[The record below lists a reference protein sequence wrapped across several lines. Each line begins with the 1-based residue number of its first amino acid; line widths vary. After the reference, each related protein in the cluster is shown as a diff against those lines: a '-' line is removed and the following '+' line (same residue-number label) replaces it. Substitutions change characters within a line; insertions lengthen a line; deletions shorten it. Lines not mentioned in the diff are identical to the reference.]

1 MAQSVSLAYKSEI
14 STGAINQKFDDFMQK
29 NIVFDGFKVVVGS
42 TGLRLSIDIG
52 NAKSFVYI
60 KGVSIT
66 ETAKVVDVVTL
77 PGNVLDKTYFVYMQ
91 YTHALGAV
99 ATYGYVL
106 SPYVATSSQV
116 LLAQI
121 DIPANAT
128 AMLTSYITDKRLLT
142 TVTLAEILSSTAINI
157 IGNTQ
162 LAEDVKVGSLE
173 ALSTVANS
181 SVVSAINEINST
193 KANASTTIAGYGI
206 TDAYTKTEIDG
217 KTGTLSTLTT
227 TSKILAPAINEVKA
241 SVDAINATSQTQPL
255 TIPHGLSIVTTDRET
270 PINALAYTGR
280 TLINLL
286 GRDGNC
292 EDVSKWGAWQ
302 TTLSLDT
309 ANFVCGSNGI
319 KITLTSSVGSM
330 YKTLASLNIDITKY
344 YLISA
349 YVRNGNATSVSFN
362 KDATGGGVQK
372 TGGLITSTSAF
383 SNTHAKCQPSDFVST
398 NQLAFQI
405 IGTPGQYAYVDAIN
419 VYEISQ
425 ATYNLIDVD
434 PEYTGDKLAEK
445 YPYVDSYQV
454 LQNPAVTVQGKNLLP
469 PFYQW
474 STVTLD
480 GLVISPYVM
489 SFVKTDTS
497 SYQGKF
503 VNAPVIA
510 GQNYVFS
517 ITVTSSGMGGTVGR
531 GAYLEIYFYDD
542 YGVSTGTKLVQ
553 DMLVVNGTVN
563 IAQSITPPT
572 GTKVIRVNLTTQ
584 HTVTGTFTFTNPMLN
599 LGSTA
604 LPFEPADPSYKY
616 FPCKLADGETLQEI
630 DGRWVKTKKIQ
641 DVVLDGSLGFTY
653 SGTITGVKKIA
664 LSLPVASNALAP
676 NIIKYDG
683 KIIKPYSTGDSSG
696 DIVWYSSTIVEVW
709 ISSADSGWGDAY
721 TQTAD
726 EIKAYFYGWRMCNTD
741 GSPYTSG
748 TKGWNQLYSGQSGA
762 TPVTMSGGGIT
773 ISSTYT
779 TTLPTAPNT
788 TFSTNYNQLHYT
800 LAKPTTEII
809 IPEGSL
815 NMHDGAN
822 QVGLSEGIVV
832 RESVVPQL
840 YNGFWRICDTEITA
854 SNTKY
859 RNKSLLAIYKNGI
872 MDNHNWTIENNL
884 LYSYGLFRAYTSTN
898 FDPTAFYEVTYEVL
912 DKYLYTT
919 NALTATGT
927 YDTNDHTV
935 LGHTVEKVS
944 EVETRV
950 SVVERGKAN
959 AQQPNWIAPTLL
971 NGWVNYGGINDTV
984 AYFKDSLGMI
994 HLKGFISGGT
1004 LGVSAFPL
1012 PVGYRPL
1019 LAATFATVANN
1030 AIGAITVTSSGGVIM
1045 GANGLG
1051 TGWFSL
1057 SSIPPFRA
1065 EQ

>member
-1 MAQSVSLAYKSEI
+1 MPDFTVVD
-14 STGAINQKFDDFMQK
+14 KFDPSKSFTRVVFGSDSVLLEVELNELQKIQNYQRALLARLLVTNGFVAKTAMTLSSSILTVPADTILVNGDFIEVLENMSLGVSSGDTVYAAISEVEVTSLTTLK
-29 NIVFDGFKVVVGS
+29 KSGNLSGGS
-42 TGLRLSIDIG
+42 TITNDLLDGRVGEETTHRTQKQIQLV
-52 NAKSFVYI
+52 KSN
-60 KGVSIT
+60 SDT
-66 ETAKVVDVVTL
+66 S
-77 PGNVLDKTYFVYMQ
+77 KTYIP
-91 YTHALGAV
+91 V
-99 ATYGYVL
+99 AT
-106 SPYVATSSQV
+106 
-116 LLAQI
+116 
-121 DIPANAT
+121 
-128 AMLTSYITDKRLLT
+128 IT
-142 TVTLAEILSSTAINI
+142 
-157 IGNTQ
+157 
-162 LAEDVKVGSLE
+162 
-173 ALSTVANS
+173 
-181 SVVSAINEINST
+181 
-193 KANASTTIAGYGI
+193 
-206 TDAYTKTEIDG
+206 
-217 KTGTLSTLTT
+217 
-227 TSKILAPAINEVKA
+227 
-241 SVDAINATSQTQPL
+241 SVDTFTDNRTLVVPTSVIQTQPL
-255 TIPHGLSIVTTDRET
+255 TIPHGLSLVTTDRKT
-270 PINALAYTGR
+270 PINALAFNGITR
-280 TLINLL
+280 LNIL
-286 GRDGNC
+286 GKDGNC
-292 EDVSKWGAWQ
+292 EDISKWGYGGCSI
-302 TTLSLDT
+302 SLDSSNY
-309 ANFVCGSNGI
+309 AVGSNSI
-319 KITLTSSVGSM
+319 KITLTGTSGSM
-330 YKTLASLNIDITKY
+330 SNLLSKYNVDTTKY
-344 YLISA
+344 YVLLG
-349 YVRNGNATSVSFN
+349 YVKNGNATNVFIYKEAS
-362 KDATGGGVQK
+362 GGGTNKLCQ
-372 TGGLITSTSAF
+372 TITDTTKFNSTYV
-383 SNTHAKCQPSDFVST
+383 KIQPSDLGSG
-398 NQLAFQI
+398 NYLAVAVN
-405 IGTPGQYAYVDAIN
+405 GTSGQYAYVDGIRL
-419 VYEISQ
+419 YQIDQ

-454 LQNPAVTVQGKNLLP
+454 LQNPAVIVQGKNLLP

-553 DMLVVNGTVN
+553 DMLVVNGTAN
-563 IAQSITPPT
+563 ITQSITPPT

-599 LGSTA
+599 LGPTA
-604 LPFEPADPSYKY
+604 LPFEPADPSYQY

-630 DGRWVKTKKIQ
+630 DGQAVKTKKIQ
-641 DVVLDGSLGFTY
+641 DVVLDGSLGWGLISSS
-653 SGTITGVKKIA
+653 SGYKRVYITNPANYQIP
-664 LSLPVASNALAP
+664 LSGLVAV
-676 NIIKYDG
+676 KYDG
-683 KIIKPYSTGDSSG
+683 KILTTDAGTNSASDQIANSASYIYLT
-696 DIVWYSSTIVEVW
+696 
-709 ISSADSGWGDAY
+709 ISSLDSGWGDDFTPSIAE
-721 TQTAD
+721 QQ
-726 EIKAYFYGWRMCNTD
+726 AYFYRWQMNNGTF
-741 GSPYTSG
+741 GTPYNGTG
-748 TKGWNQLYSGQSGA
+748 TKTWIPLGA
-762 TPVTMSGGGIT
+762 TSNAGAVTVCPTADST
-773 ISSTYT
+773 STYDH
-779 TTLPTAPNT
+779 
-788 TFSTNYNQLHYT
+788 YQLHYT
-800 LAKPTTEII
+800 LAQPTTEII

-815 NMHDGAN
+815 AMHDGLN
-822 QVGLSEGIVV
+822 QVELSEGVVV
-832 RESVVPQL
+832 REAVVPQL

-994 HLKGFISGGT
+994 HLKGFMSGGT
-1004 LGVSAFPL
+1004 LGVSAFLL